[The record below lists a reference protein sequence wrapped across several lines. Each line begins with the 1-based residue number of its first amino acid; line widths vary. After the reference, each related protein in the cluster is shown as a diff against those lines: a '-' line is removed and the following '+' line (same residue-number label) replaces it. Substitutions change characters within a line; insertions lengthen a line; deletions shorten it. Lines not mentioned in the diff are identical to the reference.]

1 MEGSISKVFSDKY
14 MCKMENGVARCL
26 NLMYYMQY
34 VDNTYAKRKLDE
46 TDKFLNA
53 LNLHHLNIK

>member
-1 MEGSISKVFSDKY
+1 
-14 MCKMENGVARCL
+14 MENGVARSL